1 MSSSEFSTSDS
12 GNARFFG
19 AAFAGAFVVLRVV
32 CFVAFGLGAA
42 FFAGAL
48 AALAGAFA
56 FCDEVSICA
65 FPSAYVVVAHGR
77 LGCRRLEV
85 TASAAHV
92 KVRLV
97 GVHLGDGL

>member
-1 MSSSEFSTSDS
+1 MSDS
-12 GNARFFG
+12 GIARFFG

-48 AALAGAFA
+48 AGAFA
-56 FCDEVSICA
+56 FYNAVSRRSFPSVCVSITYCR
-65 FPSAYVVVAHGR
+65 F
-77 LGCRRLEV
+77 GCRRGV
-85 TASAAHV
+85 AASAHV

-97 GVHLGDGL
+97 GVHLVDGL

>member
-48 AALAGAFA
+48 AGAFA
-56 FCDEVSICA
+56 FCDVVSICA

-85 TASAAHV
+85 TAGAAHV